1 MALLHSHAAASPPSA
16 IGETNHT
23 GCVRAEKSIAR
34 SSTRTISSSRKCARS
49 SRKDHGQEP
58 VAKLGLILEKVPTNR
73 CVSTNKIIFLQ
84 KPQPTAHQGDS
95 FKLPFHGTARPFLI
109 MPASSAV
116 VFN

>member
-1 MALLHSHAAASPPSA
+1 MALLHSHAAASQPSA

-73 CVSTNKIIFLQ
+73 CVSAKANNIIFLQ
-84 KPQPTAHQGDS
+84 KPQPACCASGWQ
-95 FKLPFHGTARPFLI
+95 FKLP
-109 MPASSAV
+109 
-116 VFN
+116 